1 MALISLI
8 ISVLTLAAVAVLLLR
23 KSPESGKDFTRDFE
37 NADKNLERAQRVLHE
52 EIARNRTEL
61 HSTIQHFR
69 EELQTTIT
77 SFNKTV
83 IAQMSE
89 MTTMNKNQLDSFSK
103 QLTSLTQMN
112 EQKLEKVR
120 DVIENRLK
128 TLQDE
133 NSQKLEKMRE
143 TVDEKLHSTL
153 EKRLGESF
161 KQVSDR
167 LEKVHQGLGEMQTL
181 ASGVGDLKKVLT
193 NVKTRGT
200 WGEIQLGNLLEQ
212 ILISEQYERNIVTKK
227 GSRDPVEFAIKLPG
241 RDGVPV
247 YLPIDAKFP
256 KEDYE
261 RLIEAQEQVNAVVIE
276 EAGKAIEARIK
287 LEARNIR
294 DKYVDPPFTTDFA
307 VMFLPIEGLFAEVL
321 RRPGLCELLQ
331 RDYRVIVAGPTTFA
345 ALLNSLQMGFRTL
358 AVEKRASEVWSL
370 LGAVKTEF
378 GKFGDILDKTREKL
392 QQATDNIEL
401 ASRKSR
407 TIETK
412 LRKVQEL
419 PSNSQ
424 AALIQESEADAVAE

>member
-1 MALISLI
+1 LIL
-8 ISVLTLAAVAVLLLR
+8 SVLTLTVLILLFL
-23 KSPESGKDFTRDFE
+23 KKPEQNHADLAKDFE
-37 NADKNLERAQRVLHE
+37 NTDKNLERAQRALQE
-52 EIARNRTEL
+52 EIARNRMEL
-61 HSTIQHFR
+61 NGTIQQFR
-69 EELQTTIT
+69 EELQTTLA
-77 SFNKTV
+77 SFNKAV
-83 IAQMSE
+83 ISQMSE
-89 MTTMNKNQLDSFSK
+89 MASMNKDQLDSFSK
-103 QLTSLTQMN
+103 QLTSMTQIN
-112 EQKLEKVR
+112 EQKLESVR
-120 DVIENRLK
+120 NVVENRLK
-128 TLQDE
+128 SLQED

-200 WGEIQLGNLLEQ
+200 WGEIQLGNLLDQ
-212 ILISEQYERNIVTKK
+212 MLVAEQYERNIITKK

-241 RDGVPV
+241 RDSSAV
-247 YLPIDAKFP
+247 YLPVDAKFP

-261 RLIEAQEQVNAVVIE
+261 RLIEAQEQANVVLIE

-287 LEARNIR
+287 FEAKNIR
-294 DKYVDPPFTTDFA
+294 DKYIDPPHTTDFA
-307 VMFLPIEGLFAEVL
+307 IMYLPIEGLYAEVL

-331 RDYRVIVAGPTTFA
+331 KEYRISVAGPTTFA

-358 AVEKRASEVWSL
+358 AVEKRASEVWVL
-370 LGAVKTEF
+370 LGTVKTEF
-378 GKFGDILDKTREKL
+378 GKFGDILDKTKDKL
-392 QQATDNIEL
+392 QQATDQIDL
-401 ASRKSR
+401 AAKKSR

-419 PSNSQ
+419 PSGSQ
-424 AALIQESEADAVAE
+424 PILIEESEANAVLE

>member
-1 MALISLI
+1 MEIITLI
-8 ISVLTLAAVAVLLLR
+8 ISVATFLAAGFLIIR
-23 KSPESGKDFTRDFE
+23 KPPQDTRDFSKDFE
-37 NADKNLERAQRVLHE
+37 YADKNLERAQRVLQE

-61 HSTIQHFR
+61 HETIGNFR
-69 EELQTTIT
+69 EELQTTLT
-77 SFNKTV
+77 AFNHTV
-83 IAQMSE
+83 VSQMSQ
-89 MTTMNKNQLDSFSK
+89 MADLNKNQLDTFSK
-103 QLTSLTQMN
+103 QLTTMTQIN
-112 EQKLEKVR
+112 EQKLESVR
-120 DVIENRLK
+120 SVVENRLK
-128 TLQDE
+128 SLQEE

-212 ILISEQYERNIVTKK
+212 ILTAEQYERNIITKK

-241 RDGVPV
+241 RDGDPV

-261 RLIEAQEQVNAVVIE
+261 RLIDAQEQSNIALIE
-276 EAGKAIEARIK
+276 EAGKAIEAQIK
-287 LEARNIR
+287 QEARNIR
-294 DKYVDPPFTTDFA
+294 DKYIDPPHTTDFA
-307 VMFLPIEGLFAEVL
+307 VMFLPIEGLYAEVL
-321 RRPGLCELLQ
+321 RRQGLCDTLQ
-331 RDYRVIVAGPTTFA
+331 RDFRITVAGPTTFA

-370 LGAVKTEF
+370 LGSVKTEF
-378 GKFGDILDKTREKL
+378 GKFGDILEKTKDKL
-392 QQATDNIEL
+392 QQATNNIDD
-401 ASRKSR
+401 AVKKSR

-419 PSNSQ
+419 PSGVKPL
-424 AALIQESEADAVAE
+424 LIEENETHAIAE